1 MPSYTHKM
9 ANVGYRDRRFCDVIS
24 PYVYSGARLAKT
36 PQQRRM
42 VFTMLQTSTFSQS
55 PRE

>member
-1 MPSYTHKM
+1 M

-24 PYVYSGARLAKT
+24 LYGARFAKT
-36 PQQRRM
+36 PQQRRT

-55 PRE
+55 PLESGTSAGF